1 MFSKLGYLVVSPEK
15 AHISVPIE
23 VTPIAKQV
31 RDVYTFSNELSDLAY
46 RLGTDSQGGLY
57 CKMLSYTCDQ
67 KLNILNTKL
76 ETIIFFLTQHEEYN
90 SNEVLD
96 MIQKRSIP
104 LNHILPDHSV
114 AQPKFKQPRLSL
126 RTWQLLNQGFQPINE
141 IQKKSLE
148 SPDDTDNGQPNA
160 TVVDPDPTDTTKSI
174 WDILT
179 GGDPVTTPPS
189 TTLSSTTVTPNTT
202 LVNDHI
208 SWQELHQQDVNKSED
223 TINPVSPGPPTYEV
237 TDPFYHFTH
246 DDFFQNTDYPELYR
260 ASWEDQFF
268 KRSIPDYNT
277 EDNSKNLESEL
288 TLNRVTRQVF
298 SVVLSLLASVGV
310 ASIFGG
316 INSAQIDSIKA
327 TESNMASNQV
337 AIIHQ
342 LDANSKSIL
351 INRNLVDSLGNLT
364 VKLAQFTKELDF
376 ENHGMLLFAIMT
388 AEFEQ
393 IEDSL
398 DTYVAIIESAN
409 QGNYHPAILSQEASI
424 AAYEGIVA
432 KAELKGLKP
441 IINTA
446 QQIAQLDTHYSF
458 SPKGIK
464 VIIELP
470 LISSGNSFEL
480 YEFKALPIELGP
492 KAYLYLVSDVPI
504 IAVGSPDQTGKSTF
518 VEMTHDDLSHCKKL
532 GQIHICDKQ
541 RVVKKS
547 AADSCIYSLY
557 LSDHQQADHL
567 CRVSVTKRD
576 QDVAI
581 AIGPN
586 RFAYY
591 TLHPSTYFFRCQN
604 GSNSQTIQLTGISE
618 IQVPVGCVAETAQFI
633 LHSQIDILLET
644 HPKHFSWSQPALDM
658 LGNDTSLDSLEQVLD
673 AYVKARAIPK
683 LDAKTHEDYKK
694 QLRPFYLSPAPFSA
708 VALATV
714 AILMVLSIIFYIV
727 WKLRRARQK
736 AERLADPRIRM
747 RNLLENNERLELLEQ
762 LLADRREG
770 QAQMQLM

>member
-1 MFSKLGYLVVSPEK
+1 MVSPEV

-31 RDVYTFSNELSDLAY
+31 RDVYKFSNELSDLAY

-67 KLNILNTKL
+67 KLSLLNNKL

-90 SNEVLD
+90 SNEVLG

-104 LNHILPDHSV
+104 LDHILPDHSV
-114 AQPKFKQPRLSL
+114 AQPMFEQPRLSL
-126 RTWQLLNQGFQPINE
+126 DTWRLLNRGFKPVPG
-141 IQKKSLE
+141 IQKKSLVN
-148 SPDDTDNGQPNA
+148 PDDTGSGQSNTTVAEPNQTNSTMSYLA
-160 TVVDPDPTDTTKSI
+160 YLE
-174 WDILT
+174 WLT
-179 GGDPVTTPPS
+179 GGAPSTTSTTPPP
-189 TTLSSTTVTPNTT
+189 TILANTTVAPNIT
-202 LVNDHI
+202 LINDHI
-208 SWQELHQQDVNKSED
+208 SWQEMHQGSPNKSGD
-223 TINPVSPGPPTYEV
+223 TINPVSPGPQPLDI
-237 TDPFYHFTH
+237 TDPFDHFTQ
-246 DDFFQNTDYPELYR
+246 DEFFQNTEYPELYR

-268 KRSIPDYNT
+268 KRSVPDP
-277 EDNSKNLESEL
+277 ESEL

-298 SVVLSLLASVGV
+298 SIVVSLLASVGV

-316 INSAQIDSIKA
+316 VTAAQIDSIKA
-327 TESNMASNQV
+327 TESRLTSNQ
-337 AIIHQ
+337 AMIIHQ

-351 INRNLVDSLGNLT
+351 VNRNLVDSLGNLT
-364 VKLAQFTKELDF
+364 IKLAQFSKELNF
-376 ENHGMLLFAIMT
+376 ESHGMLLFAIMT

-409 QGNYHPAILSQEASI
+409 QGNYHPAILGQEAAV
-424 AAYEGIVA
+424 AAYENVVA

-446 QQIAQLDTHYSF
+446 QQFAQLDTHYSF

-464 VIIELP
+464 IIIELP

-492 KAYLYLVSDVPI
+492 AAYLYLVSEVPM
-504 IAVGSPDQTGKSTF
+504 IAIGEADQTGKSTF
-518 VEMTHDDLSHCKKL
+518 VEMTHDALSHCKRL

-541 RVVKKS
+541 RVIKKS
-547 AADSCIYSLY
+547 TSDSCIYSLY
-557 LSDHQQADHL
+557 LSDHEQAELL
-567 CRVSVTKRD
+567 CRASVEKKD
-576 QDVAI
+576 QDLAI

-591 TLHPSTYFFRCQN
+591 SLHPSTYFFRCQN
-604 GSNSQTIQLTGISE
+604 GSTSQSMQLTGITE
-618 IQVPVGCVAETAQFI
+618 IQVPVGCVAETAQFV

-644 HPKHFSWSQPALDM
+644 HPKHFTWSQPALDM
-658 LGNDTSLDSLEQVLD
+658 LGNGTSYKSVEEVLD
-673 AYVKARAIPK
+673 AYTKARAIPK
-683 LDAKTHEDYKK
+683 LDAKTHEDFMEK
-694 QLRPFYLSPAPFSA
+694 QKPFYLSPAPFSA
-708 VALATV
+708 VALSTT
-714 AILMVLSIIFYIV
+714 AILLVLSVIFYIL

-736 AERLADPRIRM
+736 AEMLADPRVRM